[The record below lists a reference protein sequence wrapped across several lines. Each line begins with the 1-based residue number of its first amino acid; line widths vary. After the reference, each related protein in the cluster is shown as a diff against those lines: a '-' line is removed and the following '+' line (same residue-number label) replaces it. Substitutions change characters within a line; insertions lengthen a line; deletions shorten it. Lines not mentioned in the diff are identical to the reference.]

1 MTVVDLVV
9 GAIVVVVVVDVGKVF
24 EEIDV
29 LGVFVIIMPGKNK
42 KKSKDVSMTDYLKTI
57 STSKSVYLSMLL
69 SVGKLAPIPTV

>member
-42 KKSKDVSMTDYLKTI
+42 KKVKMYQ
-57 STSKSVYLSMLL
+57 
-69 SVGKLAPIPTV
+69 